1 MKISFKIVA
10 AMVTAVF
17 LTGCTMTPEECDP
30 RHDVNV
36 FNKLGCAVSGSYS
49 KRVEMKKEKVDE
61 AIAQRKALAA
71 KMQEI
76 ENNRAELIKNRGE
89 RIMVLDDY
97 KARLADLR
105 AELEKKNQLN
115 ASLKQKL
122 DELEKKAEAAKD
134 PDNSKSTMEKN
145 QLLNELQQ
153 EEDELLDAFSDADLD

>member
-1 MKISFKIVA
+1 
-10 AMVTAVF
+10 
-17 LTGCTMTPEECDP
+17 
-30 RHDVNV
+30 
-36 FNKLGCAVSGSYS
+36 
-49 KRVEMKKEKVDE
+49 
-61 AIAQRKALAA
+61 
-71 KMQEI
+71 MQEI

-89 RIMVLDDY
+89 RIRVLDDY